1 MTPSVIGSQLLLLG
15 AVVVLV
21 LVGRNIYRA
30 YRSRFTETTKVSLE
44 DMFLFI
50 DPAAVFQINIAIF
63 FIVPALVWM
72 VTGAFPLVA
81 LSAVAMLVFPRIFYK
96 LMRARRIKKF
106 VAQLPDAMTLLS
118 GSMRAG
124 ASLQMAMDLVVNESP
139 APLSQEFS
147 LILREQRL
155 GLPLEDSLDGMA
167 KRLQVEDVDLFV
179 SAMTIAKEVGGNLSE
194 ILDRLASMLRAK
206 ASMEGKID
214 ALTSQG
220 KLQGI
225 VVGCLPVLLGF
236 VLYAMEP
243 EAMEPMF
250 STYYGWG
257 VMAAIAIFLFLGG
270 FFIRKIVTI
279 DI

>member
-1 MTPSVIGSQLLLLG
+1 
-15 AVVVLV
+15 
-21 LVGRNIYRA
+21 
-30 YRSRFTETTKVSLE
+30 
-44 DMFLFI
+44 
-50 DPAAVFQINIAIF
+50 
-63 FIVPALVWM
+63 
-72 VTGAFPLVA
+72 
-81 LSAVAMLVFPRIFYK
+81 VAMLVFPRIFYK